1 MAMFQEAKMNN
12 ADLHIH
18 STMSDGLLS
27 PEEIIDWGLKKGLR
41 ALAITDHDS
50 ISGIRPA
57 LKYSAGKD
65 IEVIP
70 GIEFSTEFENS
81 EVHMLGYFMNLNDT
95 NLNRLLKKLR
105 DCRADRALT
114 MVNKLKSIGYDIT
127 IDDVKAECRKAK
139 SIGRPH
145 VARALVRKGYC
156 EDIHDAFNKL
166 LVRGKP
172 AFVERFKLSPFQALE
187 VIKDSGG
194 VASIAHPGL
203 IANINVENLIK
214 RLKGWGLSGIEVYHS
229 KHTIEDNILYE
240 RIAKDLNLIPTGG
253 SDCHGE
259 LVDNEPSIGSVVVP
273 YENILMLKK
282 AAGIK

>member
-1 MAMFQEAKMNN
+1 MDT
-12 ADLHIH
+12 ADLHVH

-27 PEEIIDWGLKKGLR
+27 PEEIVDWGIRKGLK

-50 ISGIRPA
+50 ISGIQPA
-57 LKYSAGKD
+57 VKYSKD
-65 IEVIP
+65 KNIEVIS

-81 EVHMLGYFMNLNDT
+81 EVHMLGYFMNLDDISLN
-95 NLNRLLKKLR
+95 NLLEKLR
-105 DCRADRALT
+105 NCRADRAVT
-114 MVNKLKSIGYDIT
+114 MVNKLRSMGYEIT
-127 IDDVKAECRKAK
+127 IDDVKAECSTAR

-156 EDIHDAFNKL
+156 EDIHDAFSKF

-172 AFVERFKLSPFQALE
+172 AFVERFKISPFQAVE
-187 VIKDSGG
+187 AITASGG
-194 VASIAHPGL
+194 AASIAHPGL

-214 RLKGWGLSGIEVYHS
+214 RLRDWGLSGIEVYHS
-229 KHTIEDNILYE
+229 KHTIEDNILYS

-259 LVDNEPSIGSVVVP
+259 LVDGEPAIGSVVVP
-273 YENILMLKK
+273 YENILKLKE
-282 AAGIK
+282 AARIK

>member
-1 MAMFQEAKMNN
+1 MDS

-27 PEEIIDWGLKKGLR
+27 PEKIVDWGMKKGLR
-41 ALAITDHDS
+41 AIAITDHDS

-57 LKYSAGKD
+57 VKYSMGKN

-81 EVHMLGYFMNLNDT
+81 EVHMLGYFMNLNDASF
-95 NLNRLLKKLR
+95 NGLLEKLR
-105 DCRADRALT
+105 NCRADRAVA

-127 IDDVKAECRKAK
+127 FDDVKAECRNAR

-156 EDIHDAFNKL
+156 EDIHDAFDKF
-166 LVRGKP
+166 LVRGRP
-172 AFVERFKLSPFQALE
+172 AFVERFKLSPFQA
-187 VIKDSGG
+187 VNAITDSGG

-214 RLKGWGLSGIEVYHS
+214 RLKDWGLTGIEVYHS
-229 KHTIEDNILYE
+229 KHTLEDNMLYE
-240 RIAKDLNLIPTGG
+240 RIARDLNLIPTGG

-259 LVDNEPSIGSVVVP
+259 LVDNEPSLGSVVVP
-273 YENILMLKK
+273 YKNILMLKE
-282 AAGIK
+282 AAGIE